1 MQKLRNSN
9 ELEGSCLKQCHF
21 GNNAVLVSLLP
32 RFEPCEKN
40 SGILFEAD
48 RDALIAGVVEVSAD
62 SSHSGFVFRP
72 LSHMLLADV
81 PVIEWLGSR

>member
-1 MQKLRNSN
+1 MLAKMRNSN

-21 GNNAVLVSLLP
+21 GDNAVLVY
-32 RFEPCEKN
+32 C
-40 SGILFEAD
+40 FEAD
-48 RDALIAGVVEVSAD
+48 RGALIVGVVEVSAD
-62 SSHSGFVFRP
+62 SSHSGRVFRP